1 MDRTRMRR
9 VGAGLTLLGTMTL
22 GLAAMAGP
30 AVANS
35 VTGLPMNFSPTGTN
49 TFGSKAPDP
58 DQCNGII
65 FTPGSDPATK
75 KIVSGDF
82 TPGSVVKFSVYD
94 SAHNNGGTN
103 NYVIHDCVV
112 SYPPGTFTASDF
124 QDNGT
129 GEPATGAE
137 GKFKSPDKTVID
149 QALLTQVGD
158 QTLPVTYNWTVPSGT
173 PAGTWICNFVKDTG
187 NNHNGQ
193 TGGNGDGGN
202 GNRKAAACGHVP
214 QSTTTTTG
222 STTTTTRATTTTTKH
237 GTTTT
242 TLFCC
247 VLIPTTTTTVVPTT
261 TTVAPTTT
269 TVAPTTTTTVA
280 PTTTTAAGAQVL
292 PAQGSTTAPPPTAT
306 PTRVLGVEGSRSLP
320 FTGSN
325 TRALL
330 AAAGALLLLG
340 GLLLLGADR
349 PPSEG

>member
-1 MDRTRMRR
+1 MQRIKIRR
-9 VGAGLTLLGTMTL
+9 IGAGLTVVGTMTL
-22 GLAAMAGP
+22 GLAAMAAP

-35 VTGLPMNFSPTGTN
+35 VTGVPMNFSPTGTN

-82 TPGSVVKFSVYD
+82 TPGTVVKFSVFD
-94 SAHNNGGTN
+94 SAHTNGGTN
-103 NYVIHDCVV
+103 NYELHDCVV
-112 SYPPGTFTASDF
+112 SYPAGTFSAADF

-158 QTLPVTYNWTVPSGT
+158 QTLPVTYNWTVPTGI

-202 GNRKAAACGHVP
+202 GNRKAAACGQVP
-214 QSTTTTTG
+214 HGTTTTTG
-222 STTTTTRATTTTTKH
+222 STTTTTSATTTTR
-237 GTTTT
+237 
-242 TLFCC
+242 L
-247 VLIPTTTTTVVPTT
+247 LIVI
-261 TTVAPTTT
+261 PTTT
-269 TVAPTTTTTVA
+269 TVAPTTTTTTRA
-280 PTTTTAAGAQVL
+280 PTTTTTVGAQVL
-292 PAQGSTTAPPPTAT
+292 PAQGSTTQAPTTLAPTTTTTTT
-306 PTRVLGVEGSRSLP
+306 PTKVLGIEGSRTLA
-320 FTGSN
+320 FTGSS
-325 TRALL
+325 TMTLL

-340 GLLLLGADR
+340 GLLLLGVSAEG
-349 PPSEG
+349 SEG